1 MRSFAQSVPK
11 LGRLTALVYKEQK
24 VMNQNLPED
33 PQLREMVKAALA
45 HKVTRRAVLG
55 GAVATS
61 AAALLAACAPSDKP
75 KLTPATDVSDS
86 DPTLIWSN
94 WSLYVDIDDDGNY
107 PTLEKFKSE
116 TGITVTYRED
126 FDDNDSYYGKVKDQL
141 ALGQDIGADITCPT
155 SWMAARWINQGT
167 VQTFDDANLPNK
179 KNLQPAYLGESY
191 DPQRTMSLPYQG
203 ILAGFAFDKKAYK
216 DATGK
221 EAPAVIEDLWN
232 PALKGRIGVLS
243 EMRDTVGIVLMSQGV
258 KIGDA
263 SSLTEDAFMTA
274 IDVIGQKVTE
284 GQIARIKGNSYK
296 DDLVNGDTIAAIA
309 WSGDIIQLNA
319 EAGYDRFGFVL
330 PESGG
335 TISADCFVIPM
346 GATHKKNAEKLMNFY
361 YDPYNA
367 AVLAA
372 YVNYITPVMGAKE
385 EAIKLDPALAE
396 NQLIFP
402 TEEFL
407 SLTQGF
413 RALDGKEEQAFTKAF
428 QQIKLGA

>member
-1 MRSFAQSVPK
+1 
-11 LGRLTALVYKEQK
+11 
-24 VMNQNLPED
+24 MNQNLPQD
-33 PQLREMVKAALA
+33 PQLREMVKAALK
-45 HKVTRRAVLG
+45 HQVTRRAALG

-61 AAALLAACAPSDKP
+61 AAALLAACAPASNELK
-75 KLTPATDVSDS
+75 PATDVSDS

-94 WSLYVDIDDDGNY
+94 WSLYIDVDDAGNY
-107 PTLEKFKSE
+107 PTLEKFESE
-116 TGITVTYRED
+116 TGISVTYRED

-155 SWMAARWINQGT
+155 SWMAARWINLGYC
-167 VQTFDDANLPNK
+167 QTFDDAQLPNK
-179 KNLQPAYLGESY
+179 VNLQPAYLGASY
-191 DPQRTMSLPYQG
+191 DPDRTKSLPYQG
-203 ILAGFAFDKKAYK
+203 ILAGFAYDKKAYK

-221 EAPAVIEDLWN
+221 DEPKVLEDLWD

-243 EMRDTVGIVLMSQGV
+243 EMRDTVGIVLMDQGV
-258 KIGDA
+258 SIGDA
-263 SSLTEDAFMTA
+263 SSLTEDAFMNA
-274 IDVIGQKVTE
+274 IDVIAAKVSE

-296 DDLVNGDTIAAIA
+296 DDLVNGDTIVAIA

-319 EAGYDRFGFVL
+319 EAGYDRFGFIL

-335 TISADCFVIPM
+335 TISADCFVVPM

-372 YVNYITPVMGAKE
+372 YVNYITPVVGAKE

-402 TEEFL
+402 SEEFL
-407 SLTQGF
+407 ANTQAF
-413 RALDGKEEQAFTKAF
+413 RALESKEEQTFTKEF
-428 QQIKLGA
+428 QKIKLGA

>member
-1 MRSFAQSVPK
+1 MRSFAQSVPN

-86 DPTLIWSN
+86 EPTLIWSN
-94 WSLYVDIDDDGNY
+94 WSLYVDIDDAGNY

-191 DPQRTMSLPYQG
+191 
-203 ILAGFAFDKKAYK
+203 
-216 DATGK
+216 
-221 EAPAVIEDLWN
+221 AVLEDLWN

-243 EMRDTVGIVLMSQGV
+243 EMRDTVGIVLMDQGV

-274 IDVIGQKVTE
+274 IEVIGQKVTE

-385 EAIKLDPALAE
+385 EAIKLDPALAD

-402 TEEFL
+402 SEEFL

-428 QQIKLGA
+428 QKIKLGA

>member
-1 MRSFAQSVPK
+1 
-11 LGRLTALVYKEQK
+11 
-24 VMNQNLPED
+24 MNQNLPED

-61 AAALLAACAPSDKP
+61 AAALLAACAPSEKAQ
-75 KLTPATDVSDS
+75 LTPATDVSDS
-86 DPTLIWSN
+86 DPSLIWSN
-94 WSLYVDIDDDGNY
+94 WSLYVDVDDAGNY

-116 TGITVTYRED
+116 TGISVTYRED
-126 FDDNDSYYGKVKDQL
+126 YDDNDSYFGKVKDQL
-141 ALGQDIGADITCPT
+141 ALGQDIGADLTCPT
-155 SWMAARWINQGT
+155 SWMAARWINAGY
-167 VQTFDDANLPNK
+167 VQTFDEAELPNK
-179 KNLQPAYLGESY
+179 KNVQPAYLGEAY

-221 EAPAVIEDLWN
+221 EAPAVLADLWD

-243 EMRDTVGIVLMSQGV
+243 EMRDTVGIVLMDQGV

-263 SSLTEDAFMTA
+263 NSLTEDAFMSA

-296 DDLVNGDTIAAIA
+296 DDLVNGDTIVAIA
-309 WSGDIIQLNA
+309 WSGDIIQLNL
-319 EAGYDRFGFVL
+319 EAGYERFGFIL

-372 YVNYITPVMGAKE
+372 YVNYITPVVGAKE

-402 TEEFL
+402 SEEFL

-413 RALDGKEEQAFTKAF
+413 RSRDSKEEQAFTKAF
-428 QQIKLGA
+428 QKIKLGA

>member
-1 MRSFAQSVPK
+1 
-11 LGRLTALVYKEQK
+11 
-24 VMNQNLPED
+24 MNQNLPED

-55 GAVATS
+55 GAMATG
-61 AAALLAACAPSDKP
+61 AAALLAACAPGGKTE
-75 KLTPATDVSDS
+75 LIPAKDVSDS

-94 WSLYVDIDDDGNY
+94 WSLYIDVDSKGKY
-107 PTLEKFKSE
+107 PTLEKFQSE
-116 TGITVTYRED
+116 NGITVTYRED

-141 ALGQDIGADITCPT
+141 ALGQDIGADVTCPT
-155 SWMAARWINQGT
+155 SWMASRWINQGY
-167 VQTFDDANLPNK
+167 VQTFDEAELPNK
-179 KNLQPAYLGESY
+179 KNLQPAYLGASY
-191 DPQRTMSLPYQG
+191 DPERKMSLPYQG

-216 DATGK
+216 AATGK
-221 EAPAVIEDLWN
+221 AAPAVLADLWN
-232 PALKGRIGVLS
+232 PALKGRVGVLS
-243 EMRDTVGIVLMSQGV
+243 EMRDTVGLVLMDQGV
-258 KIGDA
+258 AIGDA
-263 SSLTEDAFMTA
+263 NSLTADAFMNA
-274 IDVIGQKVTE
+274 IDVIGAKVSD

-296 DDLVNGDTIAAIA
+296 DDLVNGDTIVAIA

-330 PESGG
+330 PDSGG

-372 YVNYITPVMGAKE
+372 YVNYITPVVGAKE
-385 EAIKLDPALAE
+385 EAMKLDPALADNE
-396 NQLIFP
+396 LIFP
-402 TEEFL
+402 SEAFL
-407 SLTQGF
+407 SKTQAF
-413 RALDGKEEQAFTKAF
+413 RALDGKEEQSFTKAF

>member
-1 MRSFAQSVPK
+1 
-11 LGRLTALVYKEQK
+11 
-24 VMNQNLPED
+24 MNQNLPED

-55 GAVATS
+55 GAMATG
-61 AAALLAACAPSDKP
+61 AAALLAACAPGGKTS
-75 KLTPATDVSDS
+75 LTPAKDVSDS
-86 DPTLIWSN
+86 DSSLIWSN
-94 WSLYVDIDDDGNY
+94 WSLYIDVDSKGKY
-107 PTLEKFKSE
+107 PTLEKFQSE
-116 TGITVTYRED
+116 NGITVTYRED

-155 SWMAARWINQGT
+155 SWMAARWINQGY
-167 VQTFDDANLPNK
+167 VQTFDDAQIPNK
-179 KNLQPAYLGESY
+179 KNLQPAYLGVSY
-191 DPQRTMSLPYQG
+191 DKDRTMSLPYQG

-216 DATGK
+216 GATGK
-221 EAPAVIEDLWN
+221 SAPAVMADLWN
-232 PALKGRIGVLS
+232 PALKGRVGVLS
-243 EMRDTVGIVLMSQGV
+243 EMRDTVGLVLMDQGV
-258 KIGDA
+258 AIGDA
-263 SSLTEDAFMTA
+263 NSLTADAFMNA
-274 IDVIGQKVTE
+274 IDVVGAKVAD

-296 DDLVNGDTIAAIA
+296 DDLVNGDTIVAIA

-330 PESGG
+330 PDSGG

-372 YVNYITPVMGAKE
+372 YVNYITPVVGAKE
-385 EAIKLDPALAE
+385 EAMKLDPALASNE
-396 NQLIFP
+396 LIFP
-402 TEEFL
+402 SEAFL
-407 SLTQGF
+407 AKTQAF
-413 RALDGKEEQAFTKAF
+413 RALDSKEEQSFTKAF

>member
-1 MRSFAQSVPK
+1 
-11 LGRLTALVYKEQK
+11 
-24 VMNQNLPED
+24 MNQNLPED

-55 GAVATS
+55 GAMATG
-61 AAALLAACAPSDKP
+61 AAALLAACAPGGKTS
-75 KLTPATDVSDS
+75 LTPAKDVSDS

-94 WSLYVDIDDDGNY
+94 WSLYIDVDSKGKY
-107 PTLEKFKSE
+107 PTLEKFQSE
-116 TGITVTYRED
+116 NGITVTYRED

-141 ALGQDIGADITCPT
+141 ALGQDIGADVTCPT
-155 SWMAARWINQGT
+155 SWMAARWINQGY
-167 VQTFDDANLPNK
+167 VQTFDDAQIPNK
-179 KNLQPAYLGESY
+179 KNLQPAYLGASY
-191 DPQRTMSLPYQG
+191 DPKRTMSLPYQG
-203 ILAGFAFDKKAYK
+203 ILAGFAYDKKAYK
-216 DATGK
+216 AATGK
-221 EAPAVIEDLWN
+221 DAPKVLKDLWN

-243 EMRDTVGIVLMSQGV
+243 EMRDTVGIVLMDQGIA
-258 KIGDA
+258 IGDTN
-263 SSLTEDAFMTA
+263 SLTSDAFMNA
-274 IDVIGQKVTE
+274 IDVISAKVSD

-330 PESGG
+330 PDSGG

-346 GATHKKNAEKLMNFY
+346 GSTHKKNAEKLMNFY

-372 YVNYITPVMGAKE
+372 YVNYITPVVGAKE
-385 EAIKLDPALAE
+385 EAMKLDPALASNE
-396 NQLIFP
+396 LIFP
-402 TEEFL
+402 SEAFL
-407 SLTQGF
+407 AKTQAF
-413 RALDGKEEQAFTKAF
+413 RALEGKEEQSFTKAF

>member
-1 MRSFAQSVPK
+1 
-11 LGRLTALVYKEQK
+11 
-24 VMNQNLPED
+24 MNQNLPED

-55 GAVATS
+55 GAMATG
-61 AAALLAACAPSDKP
+61 AAALLAACAPGGKTS
-75 KLTPATDVSDS
+75 LTPAKDVSDS
-86 DPTLIWSN
+86 DSSLIWSN
-94 WSLYVDIDDDGNY
+94 WSLYIDVDSKGKY
-107 PTLEKFKSE
+107 PTLEKFQSE
-116 TGITVTYRED
+116 NGITVTYRED

-155 SWMAARWINQGT
+155 SWMAARWINQGY
-167 VQTFDDANLPNK
+167 VQTFDDAQIPNK
-179 KNLQPAYLGESY
+179 KNLQPAYLGVSY
-191 DPQRTMSLPYQG
+191 DKDRTMSLPYQG

-216 DATGK
+216 AATGK
-221 EAPAVIEDLWN
+221 SAPAVMADLWN
-232 PALKGRIGVLS
+232 PALKGRVGVLS
-243 EMRDTVGIVLMSQGV
+243 EMRDTVGLVLMDQGV
-258 KIGDA
+258 AIGDA
-263 SSLTEDAFMTA
+263 NSLTADAFMNA
-274 IDVIGQKVTE
+274 IDVVGAKVAD

-296 DDLVNGDTIAAIA
+296 DDLVNGDTIVAIA

-330 PESGG
+330 PDSGG

-372 YVNYITPVMGAKE
+372 YVNYITPVVGAKE
-385 EAIKLDPALAE
+385 EAMKLDPALASNE
-396 NQLIFP
+396 LIFP
-402 TEEFL
+402 SEAFL
-407 SLTQGF
+407 AKTQAF
-413 RALDGKEEQAFTKAF
+413 RALDSKEEQSFTKAF